1 MIPGSNFKALLSF
14 LWTVSFF
21 ALLSSQGVEAQP
33 AGSSFSLL
41 PHRRYTT
48 SFTAPILYRY
58 SWGIDGA
65 RVSFGPVGSNG
76 MYLSRKSLGTGTTI
90 GQSQID
96 DCAAFCEMT
105 NDCGFFHAIQLKGAS
120 DTNLICATYDGK
132 MSKSTAT
139 LIKGPSF
146 GGSAK
151 VVYSYGFTRN
161 SGPVS
166 NPIASLSSTAATG
179 VCTAKSSSTS
189 TGSSTKATTT
199 AAASTKATSATTSS
213 STAAVSTAT
222 SQAQFA
228 LYQDY
233 WGTSSTGLPDPA
245 DIPGVTIY
253 NLAFWLSDTGPA
265 DTLLHFTSASAS
277 ARAAILKKYKAAG
290 IKVLVSAFGSTD
302 RPQTNLNA
310 TAAAASLA
318 KLVLDYNLDGVD
330 IDYEQFDTFAEGL
343 SVSWLITLTKE
354 LRKRL
359 PSPLLITHAPVAP
372 WLVRELYPSDGG
384 YAEIN
389 KQVGSMIDYYF
400 TQFYNQDSYTTK
412 NGQLYDGGNIF
423 PGSSLFEIINNQGF
437 PAEKMVVGKPAQAD
451 DASNG
456 YIAPKTLGNILLE
469 AKNKGWTGG
478 MSLWQNR
485 LDGTAAN
492 MVSTV
497 KSITG
502 F

>member
-1 MIPGSNFKALLSF
+1 MVTSYSPYSF
-14 LWTVSFF
+14 RL
-21 ALLSSQGVEAQP
+21 
-33 AGSSFSLL
+33 
-41 PHRRYTT
+41 
-48 SFTAPILYRY
+48 
-58 SWGIDGA
+58 
-65 RVSFGPVGSNG
+65 
-76 MYLSRKSLGTGTTI
+76 
-90 GQSQID
+90 
-96 DCAAFCEMT
+96 
-105 NDCGFFHAIQLKGAS
+105 
-120 DTNLICATYDGK
+120 
-132 MSKSTAT
+132 
-139 LIKGPSF
+139 
-146 GGSAK
+146 
-151 VVYSYGFTRN
+151 
-161 SGPVS
+161 
-166 NPIASLSSTAATG
+166 
-179 VCTAKSSSTS
+179 
-189 TGSSTKATTT
+189 
-199 AAASTKATSATTSS
+199 
-213 STAAVSTAT
+213 
-222 SQAQFA
+222 
-228 LYQDY
+228 
-233 WGTSSTGLPDPA
+233 
-245 DIPGVTIY
+245 
-253 NLAFWLSDTGPA
+253 
-265 DTLLHFTSASAS
+265 LLH
-277 ARAAILKKYKAAG
+277 L
-290 IKVLVSAFGSTD
+290 L
-302 RPQTNLNA
+302 L
-310 TAAAASLA
+310 
-318 KLVLDYNLDGVD
+318 
-330 IDYEQFDTFAEGL
+330 QFDTFAEGL

-372 WLVRELYPSDGG
+372 WLVRELYPVSREHHSTTFSSLRASFFLTSPYLPHLSLSFPKSDGG